1 MRSPKWKVLNVAK
14 VKLPDDEDIYVGEIQ
29 AGNQKS
35 YLFARLASRAP
46 TCDICHATHFFFT
59 FDEKGMIVNFLP
71 LQVTKVDNVAWDSK
85 EIEKIKGR
93 LVGRSILQPTDFDPQ
108 VDSVSSATMTAALI
122 VDSVNKAKNLY
133 DGLRSKGYI
142 K

>member
-1 MRSPKWKVLNVAK
+1 
-14 VKLPDDEDIYVGEIQ
+14 
-29 AGNQKS
+29 
-35 YLFARLASRAP
+35 
-46 TCDICHATHFFFT
+46 
-59 FDEKGMIVNFLP
+59 
-71 LQVTKVDNVAWDSK
+71 VDNVSWEAK

>member
-1 MRSPKWKVLNVAK
+1 
-14 VKLPDDEDIYVGEIQ
+14 
-29 AGNQKS
+29 
-35 YLFARLASRAP
+35 
-46 TCDICHATHFFFT
+46 
-59 FDEKGMIVNFLP
+59 